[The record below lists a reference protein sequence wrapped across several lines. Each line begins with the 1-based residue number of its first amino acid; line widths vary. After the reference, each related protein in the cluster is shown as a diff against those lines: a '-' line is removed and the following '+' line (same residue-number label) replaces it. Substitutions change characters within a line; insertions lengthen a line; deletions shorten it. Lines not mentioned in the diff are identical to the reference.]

1 MRHRTWFLILGLI
14 SLPVIYPL
22 TGGGYILTHDQYF
35 PIHRL
40 VALNRCLFEGQIPPR
55 WTDIFA
61 LGYGYPFFNFYAPL
75 AYYLAEMVFLLT
87 NNYVLSIH
95 AIFAFGLIFGGF
107 GVFNWIKDILD
118 EKSGLVAGSIYI
130 YFPYHLVNAY
140 VRGDI
145 SELLASSFFPW
156 VFWAFYR
163 LSNEKKNNIFWLLS
177 SAFFYACVMLSHN
190 IMSLLFSGFL
200 GMYIL
205 FLFSLHRKA
214 TSLIYSSL
222 ALILGLGLSMYFWI
236 PAFVEKKYIQIDSL
250 LSAAPYQQ
258 HFVSPYQLISL
269 AWGYGGS
276 GQGGNNSMSFQLG
289 IIPLILTIF
298 SILVWFSQS
307 KVDLNKRSHIVFSWI
322 SLIMFI
328 FLMLPIS
335 RIVWDVLPLVHY
347 TLFPWRFLSLIEIPM
362 AFLSGYSM
370 YGIDKLI
377 KNTFVV
383 NLITI
388 TICLLVIIVTIPY
401 LHKRQIPFPKEL
413 TQRREIWQTELVSK
427 TFGTT
432 MSNEYL
438 PIGVKDMPQ
447 YPAKYFIQTEDGTP
461 IEYSPVQYS
470 SINQVYD
477 IELSQ
482 EEKII
487 FSLFYFPGWVLA
499 IDNHPVPIQ
508 VTRNG
513 LISSS
518 VSKGTHRIELLLKDT
533 PIRCLSNTGS
543 ILSILLFGILS
554 VIYWN
559 GKKMKD

>member
-1 MRHRTWFLILGLI
+1 VRHRTCLFILCLF

-75 AYYLAEMVFLLT
+75 AYYLAEIVLLLT
-87 NNYVLSIH
+87 NNCVLSIH
-95 AIFAFGLIFGGF
+95 TIFAFGLIFGGF
-107 GVFNWIKDILD
+107 GVFYWIKDILD

-163 LSNEKKNNIFWLLS
+163 LTNEKKNNILWLLIG
-177 SAFFYACVMLSHN
+177 AFFYACVMLSHN
-190 IMSLLFSGFL
+190 IMALLFSGFL

-205 FLFSLHRKA
+205 FLFIIRRK
-214 TSLIYSSL
+214 TDSLIRCAL
-222 ALILGLGLSMYFWI
+222 ALLLGLGLSMYFWF
-236 PAFVEKKYIQIDSL
+236 PAFAEKKYIQIGSL

-258 HFVSPYQLISL
+258 NFVSPYQLISL

-276 GQGGNNSMSFQLG
+276 NSMSVQLG
-289 IIPLILTIF
+289 IIPLILTIT
-298 SILVWFSQS
+298 SILVWFGQS
-307 KVDLNKRSHIVFSWI
+307 KADLNKQGHAVFSWI
-322 SLIMFI
+322 TLTIFV
-328 FLMLPIS
+328 FLMLPMS
-335 RIVWDVLPLVHY
+335 LMVWKVLPLVHY
-347 TLFPWRFLSLIEIPM
+347 TLFPWRFLSLIGISS

-370 YGIDKLI
+370 YGIDKFI
-377 KNTFVV
+377 KSSFIV

-388 TICLLVIIVTIPY
+388 TICLLAIIVTIPY
-401 LHKRQIPFPKEL
+401 LHKHQILFPKEL

-438 PIGVKDMPQ
+438 PVGVKDMPQ
-447 YPAKYFIQTEDGTP
+447 YPARFFIQTEDGTP
-461 IEYSPVQYS
+461 IEYSPIQYN
-470 SINQVYD
+470 SIDQVYD
-477 IELSQ
+477 IELVKG
-482 EEKII
+482 ERII
-487 FSLFYFPGWVLA
+487 FSLFYFPGWVVA
-499 IDNHPVPIQ
+499 IDNRPVAIQ

-513 LISSS
+513 LISSATSSGKHRVELRFTNTPVRSLANAGS
-518 VSKGTHRIELLLKDT
+518 V
-533 PIRCLSNTGS
+533 
-543 ILSILLFGILS
+543 LSILLFGVLS
-554 VIYWN
+554 VIYLSR
-559 GKKMKD
+559 KKIKD